1 MRIIGGS
8 LKGKIILPPPEFKA
22 RPTTDVAK
30 GIVQHLGQRVRVRG
44 SERPGPFQRN
54 RFHFIRIRITRSRT
68 RLVGRNESAVFLIH

>member
-30 GIVQHLGQRVRVRG
+30 EALFNILDNEFEFEGLNV
-44 SERPGPFQRN
+44 
-54 RFHFIRIRITRSRT
+54 HFIRIRITRSRT